1 MTRALGTKGVFLA
14 LSGIVVW
21 VLATIG
27 AANERAVADSCWDP
41 VSGWRCSQTAGSDA
55 RFVAAVLAGVSYI
68 GIGIAMIGL
77 AIVVVTVFLR
87 KHANDGS
94 A

>member
-1 MTRALGTKGVFLA
+1 MTRALGKKGVFLA

-21 VLATIG
+21 VLGTVG
-27 AANERAVADSCWDP
+27 AANERVVADSCWDP
-41 VSGWRCSQTAGSDA
+41 ASGWRCSQTAGSD
-55 RFVAAVLAGVSYI
+55 RRLVAAVLAGVSYI

-87 KHANDGS
+87 KRANDGS